1 MAESKVSPA
10 FQFGRVER
18 WYNTGV
24 TINTYISAENNQK
37 GGSKYQAEEDKA
49 EQGERGRGREDG
61 ALNVFEQAV
70 EIE

>member
-1 MAESKVSPA
+1 MDP
-10 FQFGRVER
+10 QG